1 MLSLALLGVADSG
14 MTVVGEAVAG
24 AAGTAGADGEIVTP
38 VGDGRKS
45 AGTDVCAEEGVLG
58 VVEVWTG

>member
-24 AAGTAGADGEIVTP
+24 AAGTADGEIVTP